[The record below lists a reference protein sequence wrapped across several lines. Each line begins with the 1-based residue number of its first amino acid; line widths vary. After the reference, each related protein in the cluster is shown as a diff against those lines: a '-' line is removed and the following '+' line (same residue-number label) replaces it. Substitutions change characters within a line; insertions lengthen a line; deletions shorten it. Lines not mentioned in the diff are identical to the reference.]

1 MIRFNRALS
10 PVSVLSF
17 DLDDTLYNNHPIIKS
32 ALQAQADYLETLE
45 QWPVDSM
52 SYWLKCR
59 DNALK
64 QDATLIDDVT
74 RWRQAAL
81 LYAMTN
87 LGFDKETAQQHAYGA
102 YQAFADARSQITVA
116 NDVLELLASL
126 NKQYRLIAITNGNV
140 EVEKFNLNGMFEL
153 VLQAGPH
160 GKAKPH
166 SALFDTAAAKLNIP
180 HSEILHIGDSLD
192 TDVQGANNAGCQS
205 VWLNNQ
211 ETQYKYKGLAD
222 IEISNILALRH
233 LVKS

>member
-32 ALQAQADYLETLE
+32 ALQAQADYLANIE
-45 QWPVDSM
+45 QWPADSM
-52 SYWLKCR
+52 NYWLTCR

-64 QDATLIDDVT
+64 QDATLVDDVT

-81 LYAMTN
+81 FYAMQD
-87 LGFDKETAQQHAYGA
+87 LGFEHDLAKHHAEQA

-116 NDVLELLASL
+116 DDVLELLEKL
-126 NKQYRLIAITNGNV
+126 GRHFRLIAITNGNV
-140 EVEKFNLNGMFEL
+140 EVEKFNLNGVFEL

-166 SALFDTAAAKLNIP
+166 AALFNNAAQLLNVA

-211 ETQYKYKGLAD
+211 ATNYQYKGLAD
-222 IEISNILALRH
+222 IEIEDIFALNH
-233 LVKS
+233 LIKE

>member
-17 DLDDTLYNNHPIIKS
+17 DLEDTLYNNHPIIKS
-32 ALQAQADYLETLE
+32 ALQAQADYLAKIE
-45 QWPVDSM
+45 QWPTDSTT
-52 SYWLKCR
+52 YWLKCR

-64 QDATLIDDVT
+64 QDTTLIDDVT

-81 LYAMTN
+81 LYAMTD
-87 LGFDKETAQQHAYGA
+87 LGFDKEAAQQHAHQA
-102 YQAFADARSQITVA
+102 YQAFANARSQVTVA
-116 NDVLELLASL
+116 NDVLNLLANL

-140 EVEKFNLNGMFEL
+140 EVEKFNLNGVFEL

-166 SALFDTAAAKLNIP
+166 SALFDSAAARLNVP
-180 HSEILHIGDSLD
+180 HNEILHIGDSLD

-211 ETQYKYKGLAD
+211 EAQYQYKGLAD
-222 IEISNILALRH
+222 IEISNILALRN

>member
-32 ALQAQADYLETLE
+32 ALQAQANYLEALD
-45 QWPVDSM
+45 QWPTDSM

-81 LYAMTN
+81 HYAMTD
-87 LGFDKETAQQHAYGA
+87 LGFSAEQAQLHAENA
-102 YQAFADARSQITVA
+102 YQAFADARSQITVT
-116 NDVLELLASL
+116 DEVLELLANLS
-126 NKQYRLIAITNGNV
+126 KHYRLIAITNGNV
-140 EVEKFNLNGMFEL
+140 EVEKFNLNGVFEL

-166 SALFDTAAAKLNIP
+166 SALFDSAAKKLEVP
-180 HSEILHIGDSLD
+180 HKEILHIGDSLD

-211 ETQYKYKGLAD
+211 ATQYRYQGLAD
-222 IEISNILALRH
+222 IEISDIMALNH
-233 LVKS
+233 LIKK